1 MSRKLIA
8 VLVLILVAIGAYTV
22 LRERHVASEK
32 PAESPPRLVKTM
44 TLSAGDDSFKQGR
57 TQRLGPYYK
66 YQRWEQGRNL
76 SRRVPQTEAPS
87 LRMAIEGY
95 HRYEALAKEY
105 AELTIQMTR
114 QAAPTDAKKKPT
126 S

>member
-1 MSRKLIA
+1 MKHQKRRQQ
-8 VLVLILVAIGAYTV
+8 ILQEMAAI
-22 LRERHVASEK
+22 ERMEK
-32 PAESPPRLVKTM
+32 GQLTEEYR
-44 TLSAGDDSFKQGR
+44 DSFKQGR